1 MTLKNKLQ
9 QLSQAFTTLKNKLK
23 TKLSSQIQTI
33 TQTQTKLNEVN
44 HKLELS
50 LKETN
55 ENEKVLAQLLREFEE
70 LSKEIDN

>member
-70 LSKEIDN
+70 LGREIDN

>member
-33 TQTQTKLNEVN
+33 TQTQTKLNEAN

-70 LSKEIDN
+70 LSREIDA

>member
-70 LSKEIDN
+70 LSREIDN